1 MSPGSKPR
9 LSAAERTEQLVSA
22 AVTAFSDTGYTG
34 TSTDDV
40 ARLAGVSQPYV
51 IRLFG
56 SKQRLFVAGVE
67 RACEQ
72 VENAFREAG
81 PGELGELAAA
91 FKKLLASR
99 EFLVML
105 LHGFAASSDPAIGK
119 VVRTRFGRIYE
130 LVRELSGAGPDEARA
145 FLATGMLLTAL
156 AAMRVVGPDAVEP
169 EPWMSEL
176 LGSFDDKH
184 GDEHEN
190 GADGEAP
197 VPDTSPSARG
207 VSGEA

>member
-1 MSPGSKPR
+1 MSPGSRPR

-72 VENAFREAG
+72 VEEAFRAAG
-81 PGELGELAAA
+81 PGELGELAEA
-91 FKKLLASR
+91 FHGLLESR

-105 LHGFAASSDPAIGK
+105 LHGFAASSDPAIGD
-119 VVRTRFGRIYE
+119 VVRARFGRIYE
-130 LVRELSGAGPDEARA
+130 LVRELSGAQPEEARA
-145 FLATGMLLTAL
+145 FLATGMLLTVL

-169 EPWMSEL
+169 RPWMSEL
-176 LGSFDDKH
+176 LGSFDK
-184 GDEHEN
+184 G
-190 GADGEAP
+190 
-197 VPDTSPSARG
+197 
-207 VSGEA
+207 SGEGSDKGPDEGSGEVSEEA